1 MGVGDCFQRGTGC
14 AGLDPELI
22 STDGERNDMETEE
35 TGIKTYDS
43 LEERAVRKKM
53 LQLMKETPIP
63 DDQILPNLGLFLN
76 SKNLSRILFM
86 DHLYR
91 LAVETPGVIME
102 FGVRWGQNCALF
114 AALRGIYEPFNR
126 HRMIVGFDTF
136 QGFPSVCPKDGA
148 SDMIYTG
155 NLAVTTGYK
164 EYLEEI
170 LRCQEQDNPL
180 GHITKFALRKG
191 DASIEIE
198 RYLEENPQTIVALAY
213 FDFDLYDPTKR
224 CLEMIG
230 PRLVKGSVIG
240 FDELNDPD
248 SPGET
253 LALME
258 MLGLR
263 NIRLKKYRYASRV
276 SYLIIE

>member
-1 MGVGDCFQRGTGC
+1 
-14 AGLDPELI
+14 
-22 STDGERNDMETEE
+22 MEKIE

-43 LEERAVRKKM
+43 ADEREVRQNM
-53 LQLMKETPIP
+53 LKLLKETPIP
-63 DDQILPNLGLFLN
+63 EDQLLSNLGLFLN

-86 DHLYR
+86 DHLYQ
-91 LAVETPGVIME
+91 LAVDVPGVVME
-102 FGVRWGQNCALF
+102 FGVRWGQNSALF

-126 HRMIVGFDTF
+126 HRKIIGFDTF
-136 QGFPSVCPKDGA
+136 EGFPSVASQDGT
-148 SDMIYTG
+148 SEMIYTG

-180 GHITKFALRKG
+180 GHITKFELRKG

-198 RYLEENPQTIVALAY
+198 RYLVDNPQTIVALAY
-213 FDFDLYDPTKR
+213 FDFDLYEPTKK
-224 CLEMIG
+224 CLEMLA

-253 LALME
+253 LALMDT
-258 MLGLR
+258 LGLR
-263 NIRLKKYRYASRV
+263 NVRLKRDRYASRV
-276 SYLIIE
+276 SYFVVE